1 MVRACT
7 DNYSFWL
14 TGYYD
19 DFNSARAVA
28 DDLNNPSTTVSY
40 SSLKSHHGNPMNGE
54 ATSNPRYRWS
64 IVDRENYSTALDAIT
79 GVTMGEFSKLKN
91 SGMFEWLSH
100 DTNRNSNSNWGG
112 RAQLQYPNG
121 LAPNRFKF
129 GDGTSNTNYK
139 DTGIASGDGYQLIA
153 NGYDTTGTYL
163 LPVGQEDATFR
174 RSAMEPYQTS
184 DGSSGITGTQ
194 YANKKAGQFDSWYTS
209 SEPNRYYQS
218 AHLTGTWTGECLS
231 FSGSDT
237 NVTPEN
243 LFYTIKSPGG
253 KPFLVIKRVNN
264 GTGEAVPSITYDGAL
279 NTRLDNDV
287 FHTRVA
293 ARCHH
298 GDIDQ
303 ANTIRGSSFAN
314 GEYPVEV
321 DFQVGFPTTS
331 AGVTTTAGLTG
342 TPAIQFKLI
351 LGTTSGTSG
360 LTGNYAHF
368 SSYDCYGA
376 SFIGAS
382 AQTHTN
388 DDAWLDIDF
397 RIDFT
402 NQKFFPYVNGTR
414 VGLTQGYSLNGT
426 SFGGN
431 VSANEI
437 YGYEMYHQPHTSG
450 ATSTAKAACYL
461 LLDRVGIVRYLT
473 NPLSKKDRHAET
485 PISDVRLSMPNNG
498 FSIVNLTILDDKDD
512 GVAGTSSSNYTYN
525 LKQLF
530 SNTDPVDCGL
540 LIFASDEVQ
549 RTDRPIWRGTID
561 NMTIGQKISA
571 REIKLQAT
579 HNAATLNKQ
588 IPMWDVGQLQLDT
601 GYWMAETEGLKSI
614 MHMGTRPLKMLHHK
628 LGFGQDNAFS
638 ENANQRLQ
646 LGSGMPIQMY
656 NNEDP
661 DHGPNSIEEQYAG
674 QGFAGIA
681 QVTLNASG
689 NLAAVD
695 DAGSGSVKTALAL
708 PHSTSITASDTITV
722 TGTSNH
728 NFTNG
733 AIAKVHEYSGTER
746 RNLKTW
752 IVMDSL
758 TYTPK
763 SSKIIYLGGKIPTDT
778 GQLYS
783 IWNQFFPSS
792 EIENRWQEFLTN
804 RAAGQY
810 TMSSSNNTII
820 MFDTDPGLQVGDTF
834 YVNQMNIDEDNTT
847 TTSNQSTNAS
857 PLLEQLK
864 GEYRVS
870 SIKTVKDIYTVD
882 RSGTTFAATPNI
894 TYVVTE
900 TPFPEHAEEKYG
912 KITTNATTLSGNK
925 RYYWTNDRGFML
937 DESGNLDDVQYRAQH
952 ARWMRDL
959 PKSLWFQYHFGNIE
973 YDPLGANTNTDITN
987 GYNPNDT
994 SVRNSSTNSNVPV
1007 DISKDDKHVQISQV
1021 LYNALVAQQAWAGVA
1036 EIRAEGF
1043 WTSGPDIGK
1052 DSGTQP
1058 NKYGR
1063 FIWQDLQNISGNYY
1077 MLGCKYIDAD
1087 FAVGSGTKS
1096 YQGTNR
1102 TFKNCVWVLPLKF
1115 NNNYKHLW
1123 VLWAD
1128 MRIDGNADADGGTR
1142 KTEFGL
1148 IPPSTDYKVN
1158 LNYIDKLD
1166 ADGIAD
1172 KFTELKVN
1180 EDLVLY
1186 DISATDPCT
1195 NGAFSKPANY
1205 GVGTSSTALES
1216 VALSANSG
1224 GIGGQA
1230 TQSLLVTKN
1239 NHGITSDYVHLFNT
1253 NLHDGVHKVLHN
1265 ATNTLVLDKKFAGTD
1280 TGAAIGGTRLVPVSE
1295 DSDTRY
1301 QDWENKGGAMCI
1313 VDTSPFFN
1321 LNTYTNQGGAYQ
1333 VSGGETDLDDYTV
1346 ETTGF
1351 PALIDNYWAEAIVSD
1366 NNKATG
1372 QTTHPNAYKVISDVT
1387 ALKTD
1392 VIIGDAGIEVD
1403 NIDIFPNSGTG
1414 RFLMKEENTGS
1425 NEQTIHQHYFKWS
1438 SKNTTE
1444 RTGTAMTNVTESGAT
1459 KYILRLA
1466 GTDWTTLGLSEGMMI
1481 KNTTTGKNHRIEE
1494 VGDGTDTDILI
1505 INRGTIGGGV
1515 TAGHIWTNTD
1525 DWAIPIQLGGVWSMT
1540 AKLSDGAK
1548 NNPNEIMREIN
1559 DAYAASGGRVGM
1571 NRAFDIKDEPD
1582 QTSSDYEYE
1591 IVTVSTTIFTAS
1603 QNITRL
1609 VMHIDGKIEA
1619 KNSGTFYDNDKLRM
1633 LWNASLTKNWNPPT
1647 KLTSFYDIN
1656 NVPITKNMT
1665 PDGTT
1670 GTIDDYG
1677 GVVNAGVKPLTNTLR
1692 DIAKGSGFG
1701 TTNNNHTSF
1710 SWLSGKDGRI
1720 DFRPK
1725 FNSGQVFNRDN
1736 MTTNS
1741 LKTEVSGAISNVRVF
1756 YNQNKDFIDYPSATT
1771 TSTTNWKVLEFPKIF
1786 SKKEAERLAQKEYNT
1801 SRKTNASLS
1810 IMPND
1815 TSYTEDGTTSLVSS
1829 KFTDTGRYGYIADPY
1844 IALQGKNDDNILPTS
1859 WTRLGTGG
1867 SLFTGMSNA
1876 LDGNLGTGGTLLARF
1891 GKGGYSQA
1899 NTSASDIA
1907 WANNFYWYGSSS
1919 VSHAV
1924 QVVHVPNHCPTVSE
1938 ETGEELRV
1946 FVTLAENQT
1955 PTTQETID
1963 DVQFNIWLI
1972 DYEYSNDRIKAAN
1985 ITGTGGPNSLNGA
1998 NRYSRTIVK
2007 GSGFYEVPIPR
2018 SYWNNSGAAFS
2029 PSRTMTISFNAEYC
2043 KDLLRQRCGDP
2054 SGSNIYKNANTLVGI
2069 TAGTSAGNITTG
2081 NTDSVFPLGGR
2092 TFGEFYMFHGD
2103 SSRAM
2108 WNAPRIHVVRDWAY
2122 HPASFVKV
2130 TDAGLGYN
2138 DTTFVIKQIDWSIQA
2153 GGNDS
2158 VVLNLSV
2165 DESLRADNITSF
2177 LPGNTVMKPTFPAP
2191 PQATIP
2197 PPSVPGIEDGG
2208 SDSRPRRPPVGAVG
2222 GGVWANIVQNIRGM
2236 NDFNRGTS
2244 SRMRGR
2250 MNSVGDDIGAGESR
2264 ILGAK
2269 RASATPQTNAAHT
2282 PPTNVNVGSGN
2293 ATNTSTGFTFPGV
2306 GNVEDTNSPYFSS
2319 AFTQT
2324 FTIPNHTTSD
2334 TLQIVGNVT
2343 HLGTG
2348 TAILTARINCNNIEY
2363 TQSTLIQPNIASQQI
2378 TLFESRVSGADVA
2391 NTSVE
2396 LELSRVAGSGEDTS
2410 QYNSVTVNNIGIKQ
2424 SMTSVQTTSASNQ
2437 LAPSG

>member
-64 IVDRENYSTALDAIT
+64 VVDRENYSTVLDGIT
-79 GVTMGEFSKLKN
+79 NVTMAEFSKLKN

-100 DTNRNSNSNWGG
+100 DTNRNSNSNWSG

-153 NGYDTTGTYL
+153 NGYDTTGTYV

-264 GTGEAVPSITYDGAL
+264 GTGDAVPSITYDGAL

-287 FHTRVA
+287 FHTRIA

-298 GDIDQ
+298 GDVDQ

-321 DFQVGFPTTS
+321 DFQIGFPTTS

-342 TPAIQFKLI
+342 TPAIQFKLL
-351 LGTTSGTSG
+351 LGTTSGVGG
-360 LTGNYAHF
+360 LSGNYVHYP
-368 SSYDCYGA
+368 SYDCYGA
-376 SFIGAS
+376 SYIGAS
-382 AQTHTN
+382 AQTQTN
-388 DDAWLDIDF
+388 DGAWLDVDF

-402 NQKFFPYVNGTR
+402 NQKFYVYVDGTQI
-414 VGLTQGYSLNGT
+414 GTTSGYSLNGT

-437 YGYEMYHQPHTSG
+437 YGYEMYHQPHTNG

-461 LLDRVGIVRYLT
+461 LLDRVGVVRYLT
-473 NPLSKKDRHAET
+473 NPLSNKDRHAET
-485 PISDVRLSMPNNG
+485 PINNLRLTWPNNG
-498 FSIVNLTILDDKDD
+498 ISLLNFEILDDKDD

-525 LKQLF
+525 LKELF
-530 SNTDPVDCGL
+530 SNNDPVDCGL
-540 LIFASDEVQ
+540 LMFASDEEQ
-549 RTDRPIWRGTID
+549 RTDRPVWRGVITS
-561 NMTIGQKISA
+561 MTIQQEKSH
-571 REIKLQAT
+571 RVIKLQAS
-579 HNAATLNKQ
+579 HSASIMNKQ
-588 IPMWDVGQLQLDT
+588 IPMWDVGQLQQDSP
-601 GYWMAETEGLKSI
+601 YWIAETEGMKSI
-614 MHMGTRPLKMLHHK
+614 MHMGTRPLKILNNK
-628 LGFGQDNAFS
+628 LGFGQANAFA

-674 QGFAGIA
+674 QGIIGIQ
-681 QVTLNASG
+681 QVSVDAS
-689 NLAAVD
+689 ND
-695 DAGSGSVKTALAL
+695 YEYYDTNSGSVKTAYIL
-708 PHSTSITASDTITV
+708 SDTTTITASDTITV
-722 TGTSNH
+722 EGTTNH
-728 NFTNG
+728 NVTNAALTDVNSQAG
-733 AIAKVHEYSGTER
+733 SIVRNVKR
-746 RNLKTW
+746 RL
-752 IVMDSL
+752 VADSV
-758 TYTPK
+758 TYTPE
-763 SSKIIYLGGKIPTDT
+763 STKIIYLGGRVPVDT
-778 GQLYS
+778 SLLNSWWQRNLTPAERDAAWQTFLQSNPSTNLGQ
-783 IWNQFFPSS
+783 
-792 EIENRWQEFLTN
+792 
-804 RAAGQY
+804 
-810 TMSSSNNTII
+810 SNTLII
-820 MFDTDPGLQVGDTF
+820 MFDGDPGLKVGDTF
-834 YVNQMNIDEDNTT
+834 FPNTFNIDIDD
-847 TTSNQSTNAS
+847 TSITAQASSNAS
-857 PLLEQLK
+857 PLDLSILGEQT
-864 GEYRVS
+864 VS
-870 SIKTVKDIYTVD
+870 SVRAAKDIYTTD
-882 RSGTTFAATPNI
+882 RTGTTYAATPSI
-894 TYVVTE
+894 YYVVTD
-900 TPFPEHAEEKYG
+900 TPFRPYLEGKYG
-912 KITTNATTLSGNK
+912 VITTAGSTLSSGK
-925 RYYWTNDRGFML
+925 RYYWNQEKGTVSFETGDIGKARF
-937 DESGNLDDVQYRAQH
+937 RAQH

-959 PKSLWFQYHFGNIE
+959 PQSLWFKYHFGRIK
-973 YDPLGANTNTDITN
+973 YDPLGSNANTDIITK
-987 GYNPNDT
+987 YNPNDT
-994 SVRNSSTNSNVPV
+994 SVRNQSVLGNAPY
-1007 DISKDDKHVQISQV
+1007 DISKDDKHVRINAA

-1058 NKYGR
+1058 NKSGR
-1063 FIWQDLQNISGNYY
+1063 FIWQDLQEISGAYY

-1087 FAVGSGTKS
+1087 FDAGSGSKS
-1096 YQGTNR
+1096 YNGVSYNYR
-1102 TFKNCVWVLPLKF
+1102 NAIWVIPLDF
-1115 NNNYKHLW
+1115 ENDYKHLW

-1158 LNYIDKLD
+1158 LNYVDKLD
-1166 ADGIAD
+1166 ADGLAD
-1172 KFTELKVN
+1172 KFTELKLN
-1180 EDLVLY
+1180 DDMFLW
-1186 DISATDPCT
+1186 DISATDPVT
-1195 NGAFSKPANY
+1195 NAGFSKPANY

-1216 VALSANSG
+1216 VVLSDNSG

-1253 NLHDGVHKVLHN
+1253 TKHDGVYRVLHN
-1265 ATNTLVLDKKFAGTD
+1265 ATNTLVLDKKFAGADSGET
-1280 TGAAIGGTRLVPVSE
+1280 IGGTRLVPVNEASNA
-1295 DSDTRY
+1295 RY
-1301 QDWENKGGAMCI
+1301 HDWEDKGGAMCI

-1333 VSGGETDLDDYTV
+1333 IGGGTTDLDDYSVSTS
-1346 ETTGF
+1346 GF

-1372 QTTHPNAYKVISDVT
+1372 QSVHPNAYKIISDVT
-1387 ALKTD
+1387 ALSED
-1392 VIIGDAGIEVD
+1392 ALRGDAGIQVD
-1403 NIDIFPNSGTG
+1403 NIDIFANSGTG
-1414 RFLMKEENTGS
+1414 RFVPRQTTSAS
-1425 NEQTIHQHYFKWS
+1425 NDQPLEYAYFKWT

-1444 RTGTAMTNVTESGAT
+1444 QTGTSFDSASLSLVTNLYTLVKS
-1459 KYILRLA
+1459 
-1466 GTDWTTLGLSEGMMI
+1466 GTDFTAMGIAEGMMI
-1481 KNTTTGKNHRIEE
+1481 QNTTTTKNHTI
-1494 VGDGTDTDILI
+1494 VQIGDGT
-1505 INRGTIGGGV
+1505 
-1515 TAGHIWTNTD
+1515 NTD
-1525 DWAIPIQLGGVWSMT
+1525 RIIVTRGGPAGTGGHMTGTHVWTASDAWKIPIQLGGIWSMDT
-1540 AKLSDGAK
+1540 PVGSETPD
-1548 NNPNEIMREIN
+1548 EIMTEIN
-1559 DAYAASGGRVGM
+1559 NAYAAAGGSVGL
-1571 NRAFDIKDEPD
+1571 NHNWDIKNAPDETTD
-1582 QTSSDYEYE
+1582 DYDYEV
-1591 IVTVSTTIFTAS
+1591 VTVSSTIYTAS

-1609 VMHIDGKIEA
+1609 FMHIDGKVEA
-1619 KNSGTFYDNDKLRM
+1619 KNSGTFYDNDKIRM
-1633 LWNASLTKNWNPPT
+1633 LWNTSLTKNWNPPT
-1647 KLTSFYDIN
+1647 KLTSLYDIN
-1656 NVPITKNMT
+1656 NIPITKNLT

-1670 GTIDDYG
+1670 TIIDDYG
-1677 GVVNAGVKPLTNTLR
+1677 GVIQAGVKPLTNTLR
-1692 DIAKGSGFG
+1692 DIAKSAGFG
-1701 TTNNNHTSF
+1701 IIYNHHTSF
-1710 SWLSGKDGRI
+1710 SWLCGKDGRI

-1725 FNSGQVFNRDN
+1725 FNSGQIFTRDN
-1736 MTTNS
+1736 VITNN
-1741 LKTEVSGAISNVRVF
+1741 LKTEVSGAVSNVRVY
-1756 YNQNKDFIDYPSATT
+1756 YNNNEDFVDHPAATT
-1771 TSTTNWKVLEFPKIF
+1771 TSTTNWKILEFPKILN
-1786 SKKEAERLAQKEYNT
+1786 KKEAERLAQKEYNA
-1801 SRKTNASLS
+1801 SRKTNASITVS
-1810 IMPND
+1810 PND
-1815 TSYTEDGTTSLVSS
+1815 TSYTEDGATSLVTN
-1829 KFTDTGRYGYIADPY
+1829 KLTDAGRYGYIADPY
-1844 IALQGKNDDNILPTS
+1844 IALQGKNDDSILPTS

-1876 LDGNLGTGGTLLARF
+1876 LDGNLGTGGTLFARF

-1924 QVVHVPNHCPTVSE
+1924 QVVHVPNHCPSVSE

-1946 FVTLAENQT
+1946 FVTLAENQASGMSI
-1955 PTTQETID
+1955 E

-1985 ITGTGGPNSLNGA
+1985 ITGTGGPNSLSGA
-1998 NRYSRTIVK
+1998 TRYSRTIVK
-2007 GSGFYEVPIPR
+2007 GSGFYEVTIPR

-2029 PSRTMTISFNAEYC
+2029 PARTMTVSFNAEYC
-2043 KDLLRQRCGDP
+2043 KELLRQRCGDP
-2054 SGSNIYKNANTLVGI
+2054 SGSNIYKNANTLAGI

-2108 WNAPRIHVVRDWAY
+2108 FNAPRIHVVKDLSY
-2122 HPASFVKV
+2122 HPASFVKL

-2138 DTTFVIKQIDWSIQA
+2138 DETFVIKQVNWDISA
-2153 GGNDS
+2153 GGKDN
-2158 VVLNLSV
+2158 LTLTLSV

-2177 LPGNTVMKPTFPAP
+2177 LPSNTVMKPTFLAEPQPTVP
-2191 PQATIP
+2191 PT
-2197 PPSVPGIEDGG
+2197 SVPGIEDGG
-2208 SDSRPRRPPVGAVG
+2208 SGSRPPISGRPPVGAVPAG
-2222 GGVWANIVQNIRGM
+2222 WWGNLAMRMAGM
-2236 NDFNRGTS
+2236 NSFNRGTI
-2244 SRMRGR
+2244 SRIRGR
-2250 MNSVGDDIGAGESR
+2250 MDSVGDSIGSGESR
-2264 ILGAK
+2264 VLGAQ
-2269 RASATPQTNAAHT
+2269 RASATPQTSASHT
-2282 PPTNVNVGSGN
+2282 PPANVNVGGGN
-2293 ATNTSTGFTFPGV
+2293 ATNTSSGFTFPGV

-2319 AFTQT
+2319 AFNQN
-2324 FTIPNHTTSD
+2324 FTIPPNALSD
-2334 TLQIVGNVT
+2334 TLHIVGNAT
-2343 HLGTG
+2343 HLGSSG
-2348 TAILTARINCNNIEY
+2348 TAVLTAKILCNGTEY
-2363 TQSTLIQPNIASQQI
+2363 TQNIVIQPNVADEQI
-2378 TLFESRVSGADVA
+2378 TLFNQRVSGANVA
-2391 NTSVE
+2391 NTTIE
-2396 LELSRVAGSGEDTS
+2396 LELSRVAGSGDDTS
-2410 QYNSVTVNNIGIKQ
+2410 QYNSVILNNIGVKQ
-2424 SMTSVQTTSASNQ
+2424 TMTSVNTTSPTNQ
-2437 LAPSG
+2437 LPSSG